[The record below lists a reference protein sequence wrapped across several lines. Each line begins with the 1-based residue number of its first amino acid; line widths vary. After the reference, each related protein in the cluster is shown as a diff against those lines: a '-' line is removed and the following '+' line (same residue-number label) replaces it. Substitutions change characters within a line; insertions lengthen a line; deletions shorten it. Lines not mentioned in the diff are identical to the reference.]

1 VKKAGFT
8 LLEMLTAMFMFV
20 LAIGGLAMAMDK
32 IFAANV
38 IMRRDGEVRQQ
49 LESLLDEAMV
59 LPIET
64 LEEGREVGPDAM
76 GAKFLVRAEPA
87 EVLNKDNEALNGLW
101 WITVRAE
108 WTEGRQDQVWE
119 EKFLRYQ
126 P

>member
-108 WTEGRQDQVWE
+108 WTEGRQDQEWE

>member
-1 VKKAGFT
+1 MKKAGFT

-38 IMRRDGEVRQQ
+38 MMRRDGEVRQQ

-76 GAKFLVRAEPA
+76 GAKFLVKAEPA
-87 EVLNKDNEALNGLW
+87 EVLNKDNEELAGLW

-108 WTEGRQDQVWE
+108 WTEGREEQVWE
-119 EKFLRYQ
+119 EKFLRYR

>member
-1 VKKAGFT
+1 MKKAGFT

-20 LAIGGLAMAMDK
+20 LAIGGQAMAMDK

>member
-76 GAKFLVRAEPA
+76 GAKFLVTAEPA
-87 EVLNKDNEALNGLW
+87 EVLNEDNEALNGLW

-108 WTEGRQDQVWE
+108 WTEGRQDQEWE

>member
-1 VKKAGFT
+1 MKHAGFT

-38 IMRRDGEVRQQ
+38 VMRRDGEVRQQ
-49 LESLLDEAMV
+49 IESLLDEAMV
-59 LPIET
+59 LPLET
-64 LEEGREVGPDAM
+64 LREGREVGPDAM
-76 GAKFLVRAEPA
+76 GAKFTLRAEEA
-87 EVLNKDNEALNGLW
+87 EVLNRDNEALAGLW

-108 WTEGRQDQVWE
+108 WTEGREEQVWE

>member
-101 WITVRAE
+101 WITVRSE

>member
-1 VKKAGFT
+1 MKKAGFT

-20 LAIGGLAMAMDK
+20 LAVGGLAMAMDK

-38 IMRRDGEVRQQ
+38 MMRRDGEVRQQ
-49 LESLLDEAMV
+49 LESLLDESMV
-59 LPIET
+59 MPIAD
-64 LEEGREVGPDAM
+64 LEQGREVGPDAM
-76 GAKFLVRAEPA
+76 GATFVVRAEPA
-87 EVLNKDNEALNGLW
+87 ELFNMDEQELTGLW

-108 WTEGRQDQVWE
+108 WTEGREDQSWE

>member
-1 VKKAGFT
+1 VKNAGFT

-38 IMRRDGEVRQQ
+38 MMRRDGEVRQQ

-59 LPIET
+59 LPLET
-64 LEEGREVGPDAM
+64 LQEGREIGPDAM
-76 GAKFLVRAEPA
+76 GAKYSVSAEEA
-87 EVLNKDNEALNGLW
+87 EVLNKDNEQLGGLW

-108 WTEGRQDQVWE
+108 WIEGRQDQEWE

>member
-1 VKKAGFT
+1 VKNRGFT

-38 IMRRDGEVRQQ
+38 VMRRDGEVRQQ

-59 LPIET
+59 LPLET
-64 LEEGREVGPDAM
+64 LQEGREVGPDAM
-76 GAKFLVRAEPA
+76 GAKFFLSAEEA
-87 EVLNKDNEALNGLW
+87 EVLNKDNEALPGLW

-108 WTEGRQDQVWE
+108 WTEGRQEQTWE

>member
-1 VKKAGFT
+1 
-8 LLEMLTAMFMFV
+8 M
-20 LAIGGLAMAMDK
+20 
-32 IFAANV
+32 
-38 IMRRDGEVRQQ
+38 
-49 LESLLDEAMV
+49 

>member
-108 WTEGRQDQVWE
+108 WNEGRQDQVWE

>member
-1 VKKAGFT
+1 MKKAGFT

>member
-1 VKKAGFT
+1 MKTAGFT

-20 LAIGGLAMAMDK
+20 LAVGGLAMAMDK

-38 IMRRDGEVRQQ
+38 TMRRDGEVRQQ
-49 LESLLDEAMV
+49 LESLLDESMV
-59 LPIET
+59 TPIDV
-64 LEEGREVGPDAM
+64 LEQGREVGPDAM
-76 GAKFLVRAEPA
+76 GATFTARAEPA
-87 EVLNKDNEALNGLW
+87 EVRNKDDEELGGLW

-108 WTEGRQDQVWE
+108 WTEGRDKQSWE

>member
-1 VKKAGFT
+1 MKKAGFT

-108 WTEGRQDQVWE
+108 WTEGRQDQEWE

>member
-1 VKKAGFT
+1 MKRAGFT
-8 LLEMLTAMFMFV
+8 LLELLTAMFMFV
-20 LAIGGLAMAMDK
+20 LAVGGLAMAMDK

-38 IMRRDGEVRQQ
+38 IMRRDGEIRQQ

-59 LPIET
+59 LPMET
-64 LEEGREVGPDAM
+64 LQEGRETGPDPM
-76 GAKFLVRAEPA
+76 GAKFFVGAEPA
-87 EVLNKDNEALNGLW
+87 EVLDRNNEELAGLW

-108 WTEGRQDQVWE
+108 WTEGREEQKWE

>member
-1 VKKAGFT
+1 MKNAGFT

-32 IFAANV
+32 IFSANV
-38 IMRRDGEVRQQ
+38 IMRRDGEIRQQ

-59 LPIET
+59 LPMAT
-64 LEEGREVGPDAM
+64 LQEGREIGPDPM
-76 GAKFLVRAEPA
+76 GAKFFVVAEPA
-87 EVLNKDNEALNGLW
+87 EVLNKDNEELAGLW
-101 WITVRAE
+101 WVTVRAE
-108 WTEGRQDQVWE
+108 WTEGREEQKWE

>member
-1 VKKAGFT
+1 MKKAGFT

-76 GAKFLVRAEPA
+76 GAKFLIRAEPA

>member
-1 VKKAGFT
+1 MKKAGFT
-8 LLEMLTAMFMFV
+8 LLEMRPAMYLV
-20 LAIGGLAMAMDK
+20 GLASGGRPMALDK
-32 IFAANV
+32 IFAANALR
-38 IMRRDGEVRQQ
+38 RRDGEVRQQ

>member
-1 VKKAGFT
+1 MKNAGFT

-38 IMRRDGEVRQQ
+38 MMRRDGEVRQQ

-59 LPIET
+59 LPLET
-64 LEEGREVGPDAM
+64 LQEGREIGPDAM
-76 GAKFLVRAEPA
+76 GAKYLVSAEEA
-87 EVLNKDNEALNGLW
+87 EVLNKDNEQLGGLW

-108 WTEGRQDQVWE
+108 WTEGRQEQVWE

>member
-87 EVLNKDNEALNGLW
+87 EVLDKDNEALNGLW

-108 WTEGRQDQVWE
+108 WTEGRQDQAWE

>member
-1 VKKAGFT
+1 MKNAGFT

-38 IMRRDGEVRQQ
+38 MMRRDGEVRQQ

-59 LPIET
+59 LP
-64 LEEGREVGPDAM
+64 LEALQEGREIGPDAM
-76 GAKFLVRAEPA
+76 GAKYLVSAEEA
-87 EVLNKDNEALNGLW
+87 EVLNKDNEQLGGLW

-108 WTEGRQDQVWE
+108 WTEGRQEQVWE
-119 EKFLRYQ
+119 ERFLRYQ

>member
-1 VKKAGFT
+1 MKKAGFT

-76 GAKFLVRAEPA
+76 GAKFFVRAEPA